1 MAAFCCKVVLLIAG
15 FGSCVQSATHNYRPL
30 RYTIPRPLI
39 QAFSPQGLEVSIPHT
54 PGIQL
59 FAFHGSINKFL
70 DGTEIGDMRKH
81 VLERDGERWAYKNST
96 VKLRLGDKIYYR
108 LYVVKDNLG
117 YRLQH
122 GMFEVKGNFPVE
134 YLTHCSYFAS

>member
-1 MAAFCCKVVLLIAG
+1 
-15 FGSCVQSATHNYRPL
+15 
-30 RYTIPRPLI
+30 
-39 QAFSPQGLEVSIPHT
+39 
-54 PGIQL
+54 
-59 FAFHGSINKFL
+59 
-70 DGTEIGDMRKH
+70 MRKH